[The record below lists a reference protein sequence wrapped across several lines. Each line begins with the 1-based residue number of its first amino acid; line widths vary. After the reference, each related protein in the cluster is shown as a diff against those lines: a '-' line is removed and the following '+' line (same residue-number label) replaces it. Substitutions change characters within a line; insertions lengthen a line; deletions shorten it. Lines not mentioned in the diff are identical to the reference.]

1 MGINNVTNDETA
13 GNAMIFDSREI
24 KEQLF
29 IRCLSI
35 SMTRIGN

>member
-1 MGINNVTNDETA
+1 MGINNVTNDEAA
-13 GNAMIFDSREI
+13 GNAMIFDNKKIR
-24 KEQLF
+24 EQLF